1 MNMSVEKFIHNQN
14 ENWVLKFKNWI
25 ATPTLWAR
33 EDDCGKCPLSFPV
46 STGTCFARS
55 ASDEAI
61 QPFFLSSLR
70 GALFR
75 SNPENR
81 T

>member
-1 MNMSVEKFIHNQN
+1 MDKFLMNLSF
-14 ENWVLKFKNWI
+14 WI

-33 EDDCGKCPLSFPV
+33 EDDCGKCPLLV
-46 STGTCFARS
+46 FARS

-70 GALFR
+70 GQQ
-75 SNPENR
+75 PEECCEVILQR
-81 T
+81 AEEPFA